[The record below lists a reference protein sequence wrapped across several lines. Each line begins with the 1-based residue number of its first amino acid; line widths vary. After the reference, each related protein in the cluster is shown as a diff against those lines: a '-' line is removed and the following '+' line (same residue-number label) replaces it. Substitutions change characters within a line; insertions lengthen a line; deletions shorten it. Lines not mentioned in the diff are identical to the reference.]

1 MEKKNRRTI
10 IKIEIYRNKRNLNRK
25 LVLIKARKYRKTIMK
40 SLPKSKIKIYI
51 SRLMASKD
59 VKRVS
64 ILEIVGTRIKINR
77 ELTAAGWLF
86 FPTYKLAIG
95 VVLLGKTGVAASAKI
110 PGRTAYFIPINAPIT
125 QLLDVDVKDFY

>member
-10 IKIEIYRNKRNLNRK
+10 IKIEIYRNKRNLNK
-25 LVLIKARKYRKTIMK
+25 KSVLIKAKKYRKAVMK
-40 SLPKSKIKIYI
+40 SLPKSKVKIYI

-64 ILEIVGTRIKINR
+64 ILEIVGTRIRINR
-77 ELTAAGWLF
+77 ELTAAGWLY
-86 FPTYKLAIG
+86 FPTHKLAIG
-95 VVLLGKTGVAASAKI
+95 VVLLGKTGVIASAKI
-110 PGRTAYFIPINAPIT
+110 PTHTAYFIPINVPIL